1 MHKKTKNQTKL
12 WLSTN
17 EMRKPNLLH
26 YPPTSNPLFRAYWCV
41 PDMEKK
47 KKQQQKQNTL
57 HLPRTTTEQQVLRSY
72 QFPWQHVR
80 YTTSNI
86 SKTVTNLGAV
96 ISPYLGD
103 GTGLETGKEDGKL
116 RRGGGRTL
124 YRKITNTYPNLSA
137 GSKFFT
143 SRHPFK

>member
-1 MHKKTKNQTKL
+1 MTKYKWNEETKFATLSPNLQSTVQGILMCSWHGKEKKT
-12 WLSTN
+12 
-17 EMRKPNLLH
+17 
-26 YPPTSNPLFRAYWCV
+26 
-41 PDMEKK
+41 
-47 KKQQQKQNTL
+47 QQKQNTL

-143 SRHPFK
+143 SRHPLK

>member
-1 MHKKTKNQTKL
+1 MKWGNQICYII
-12 WLSTN
+12 
-17 EMRKPNLLH
+17 PQ
-26 YPPTSNPLFRAYWCV
+26 PPIHCSGHIDVFLTWKR
-41 PDMEKK
+41 KK
-47 KKQQQKQNTL
+47 KQQKQNTL

-143 SRHPFK
+143 SRHPLK